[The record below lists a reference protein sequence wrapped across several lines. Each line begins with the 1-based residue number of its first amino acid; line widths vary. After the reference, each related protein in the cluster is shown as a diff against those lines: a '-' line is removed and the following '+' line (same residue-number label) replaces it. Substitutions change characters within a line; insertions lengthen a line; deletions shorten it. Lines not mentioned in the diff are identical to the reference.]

1 MGFLEQSN
9 KSMEESNIIKEVFDK
24 MVKEYQRF
32 LRLYYPAHGSNGFT
46 ERNLTF
52 NFCHQ
57 YLNYHKNQNTKDII
71 VWQEIPTANP
81 ECSKRNNH
89 FDSLIIAKNKIENN
103 GSIFYIESK
112 RIRNTSRH
120 NSLKADLTKIQN
132 SYKFIPDYESFQ
144 TYDKFAILLADIWI
158 LNENEDNRSR
168 IKRQIE
174 MEQSYLFEEIYKG
187 ENETYHINYELHSLK

>member
-1 MGFLEQSN
+1 MSV
-9 KSMEESNIIKEVFDK
+9 SSD
-24 MVKEYQRF
+24 
-32 LRLYYPAHGSNGFT
+32 
-46 ERNLTF
+46 
-52 NFCHQ
+52 
-57 YLNYHKNQNTKDII
+57 
-71 VWQEIPTANP
+71 
-81 ECSKRNNH
+81 
-89 FDSLIIAKNKIENN
+89 
-103 GSIFYIESK
+103 IESK

-132 SYKFIPDYESFQ
+132 SYNFIPDYESFQ

-168 IKRQIE
+168 IKREIE

>member
-1 MGFLEQSN
+1 MTVSKGCFVQCAERMVNGLIIVLFVIVEVF
-9 KSMEESNIIKEVFDK
+9 IIKEVFDK

-32 LRLYYPAHGSNGFT
+32 LKLYYPAHGSNGFT

-89 FDSLIIAKNKIENN
+89 FDSL
-103 GSIFYIESK
+103 
-112 RIRNTSRH
+112 
-120 NSLKADLTKIQN
+120 
-132 SYKFIPDYESFQ
+132 
-144 TYDKFAILLADIWI
+144 
-158 LNENEDNRSR
+158 
-168 IKRQIE
+168 
-174 MEQSYLFEEIYKG
+174 
-187 ENETYHINYELHSLK
+187 